1 MERKTPAQVTLYLSA
16 WQLVPEV
23 SPELL
28 RNLGLEFLQ
37 LISGLPRGLLLV
49 FGLPGVE
56 GVAPAV
62 LRRLLQAEIKEGL
75 PALQRE
81 PDLKIGV

>member
-1 MERKTPAQVTLYLSA
+1 MERKTPALVTLYLSA
-16 WQLVPEV
+16 RQLVPEV
-23 SPELL
+23 SPEFL

-37 LISGLPRGLLLV
+37 LISGLLRGLLLV
-49 FGLPGVE
+49 FGLLGVE
-56 GVAPAV
+56 GVAPVV
-62 LRRLLQAEIKEGL
+62 LQWLLQAERKEGL